1 MPQSMLLIEAIIEY
15 KNGRMVN
22 IVNYVVKYF
31 YWMKI
36 WFVGAAV
43 GVTVAGDPAG
53 SSGPYAYQLS
63 SPTAIQLDQYGYIY
77 ILDTANSRVQ
87 KWYPGA
93 TYGLTVVAA
102 TMNSPYGLSFD
113 LFGNL
118 FIADTIYQRILSFAV
133 YCRKWL

>member
-1 MPQSMLLIEAIIEY
+1 
-15 KNGRMVN
+15 
-22 IVNYVVKYF
+22 
-31 YWMKI
+31 
-36 WFVGAAV
+36 
-43 GVTVAGDPAG
+43 VTVAGDPAG

-102 TMNSPYGLSFD
+102 TMNSPYGMSFD

-133 YCRKWL
+133 YCRK